1 MLTVNKK
8 FTIVRLLCAFAIAIA
23 LSVAVIFA
31 VSEEPVTAI
40 YNLFLGPLQ
49 SKRHFFEVF
58 ASSVPLIFTGLALG
72 LVFKSGNFSMIAD
85 ACLYTGAVVTA
96 ALAIKT
102 SLPFAVHPIVIMIAA
117 AAVGGLIGSIPAL
130 LKVYFHTNELVTSLM
145 FNYVFFYL
153 GIYNVTKFLAD
164 REAGTFASKKYQA
177 TASLG
182 KLISGTNFHVG
193 YLIAIAA
200 VILLYILVYKTK
212 FGYEVRI
219 SGSNPEFAK
228 YSGIRTSRVIIM
240 TQVIAGAVAGLG
252 GAVEQ
257 MGMYQ
262 RFNWQD
268 SPSYAWD
275 GVIIAILSG
284 NNPKMVPFAAFFL
297 AYIRVGADL
306 MSRRSDVQNELVSII
321 QAVLILFVT
330 AERFMAGWKQR
341 EEAKKALK
349 GEAEQMGIL
358 QEILKTLSLPEFY
371 FAMFRSATPVL
382 LTTLGAMISSRSGTS
397 NIALEGTMLISAFV
411 GVVVSAFSQSAWIG
425 FLGAV
430 LAGFIVSNILAYFI
444 LKLNS
449 NAVISGI
456 ALNTFASGGTIFVL
470 YLITGEKG
478 ASTSLSSLKLPS
490 VTIPVVKDIPVIGT
504 VLSGHHVLTY
514 AALILVAVVWYMFKY
529 TRLGM
534 HIRAVG
540 ESPDAAESVGIP
552 VKRIKYIALCLSGMM
567 TGMAGAFLSMGY
579 VGLFSSGMTAGRGYI
594 ALATQAIAAGNA
606 VIGMLA
612 SLLFG
617 FCQSLANYLQNSS
630 IPLQFIQMM
639 PYLIIIIAYTV
650 YCAMVEH
657 NKKKKQMKAAAGK

>member
-1 MLTVNKK
+1 M
-8 FTIVRLLCAFAIAIA
+8 
-23 LSVAVIFA
+23 
-31 VSEEPVTAI
+31 
-40 YNLFLGPLQ
+40 NL
-49 SKRHFFEVF
+49 
-58 ASSVPLIFTGLALG
+58 
-72 LVFKSGNFSMIAD
+72 
-85 ACLYTGAVVTA
+85 
-96 ALAIKT
+96 
-102 SLPFAVHPIVIMIAA
+102 
-117 AAVGGLIGSIPAL
+117 
-130 LKVYFHTNELVTSLM
+130 
-145 FNYVFFYL
+145 
-153 GIYNVTKFLAD
+153 
-164 REAGTFASKKYQA
+164 
-177 TASLG
+177 
-182 KLISGTNFHVG
+182 
-193 YLIAIAA
+193 
-200 VILLYILVYKTK
+200 
-212 FGYEVRI
+212 
-219 SGSNPEFAK
+219 
-228 YSGIRTSRVIIM
+228 
-240 TQVIAGAVAGLG
+240 
-252 GAVEQ
+252 
-257 MGMYQ
+257 
-262 RFNWQD
+262 
-268 SPSYAWD
+268 
-275 GVIIAILSG
+275 
-284 NNPKMVPFAAFFL
+284 
-297 AYIRVGADL
+297 
-306 MSRRSDVQNELVSII
+306 
-321 QAVLILFVT
+321 
-330 AERFMAGWKQR
+330 
-341 EEAKKALK
+341 
-349 GEAEQMGIL
+349 L

-411 GVVVSAFSQSAWIG
+411 GVVVSAFSHSAWIG

-430 LAGFIVSNILAYFI
+430 FAGFVVSNILAYFI

-478 ASTSLSSLKLPS
+478 ASTSLESLKLPS
-490 VTIPVVKDIPVIGT
+490 LTIPVVKDIPVIGA

-514 AALILVAVVWYMFKY
+514 TALVLV
-529 TRLGM
+529 
-534 HIRAVG
+534 AVG

-552 VKRIKYIALCLSGMM
+552 VKRIKYIALCLSGIL

-639 PYLIIIIAYTV
+639 PYLIIIIAYTI